1 MSEPFTFTSSTPNIG
16 LPLLIAGQA
25 QKEFFLNQSLVI
37 VDSLHR
43 RSVIASQPAPPT
55 NADEGDCFR
64 ITAPATQEWEG
75 CEDHITIQIGGS
87 WHFIAPREGMFMFD
101 SAADQ
106 FLLYQSGW
114 RVASTPAVPA
124 SGAVIDVEARAAI
137 SELIDALRDI
147 GIFAPVND

>member
-1 MSEPFTFTSSTPNIG
+1 MSEPVTFTSSTPNIG

-37 VDSLHR
+37 IDSLYR
-43 RSVIASQPAPPT
+43 GSVIASQPAPPS

-64 ITAPATQEWEG
+64 VTAPASLGWED
-75 CEDHITIQIGGS
+75 CEDHIAIRIGGS
-87 WHFIAPREGMFMFD
+87 WHFIAPREGMFLFD

-114 RVASTPAVPA
+114 RVASTPAIPD
-124 SGAVIDVEARAAI
+124 SGAVIDAEARAAI
-137 SELIDALRDI
+137 SELIEALRDI
-147 GIFAPVND
+147 GIFAPVSN

>member
-75 CEDHITIQIGGS
+75 CEDHITIQIGS
-87 WHFIAPREGMFMFD
+87 
-101 SAADQ
+101 
-106 FLLYQSGW
+106 
-114 RVASTPAVPA
+114 VPA
-124 SGAVIDVEARAAI
+124 LSIRLASRFYTCSPSVR
-137 SELIDALRDI
+137 RR
-147 GIFAPVND
+147 N